1 MDSED
6 LQDPGNLYPHDKED
20 GSDDIIDGLPW
31 VTKRLRSPSPIDSN
45 NDIPSIDG
53 AADRWGKR
61 RKLPVSAI
69 FIHAGAG
76 YHSTVNERIHLEA
89 CNEAARLSIKLLR
102 SGHSAID
109 AVEAAIKVLE
119 DKEITNAGYGSNLAI
134 DGTVECDATLVDHLG
149 RSGACGAVPNIK
161 NPITLAK
168 VILQCSSKPLS
179 LRRVPPNL
187 LIGDGAKEFA
197 RESGM
202 PLVPNEWLVSRNARD
217 RYVRWREDLR
227 RAEGI
232 GSSSPV
238 PGAYDRTVNSVYDI
252 EARQTAHR
260 DHTSAILTGT
270 WNEGQPDSPGSPWG
284 SVTPMSS
291 FPELMNVDTTPQ
303 VSPKTPLARSPL
315 NLLGSSLLGPKNVSR
330 DVSSP
335 PPQPIDF
342 VSGPS
347 NESLK
352 SNSSTSASN
361 DAAGASLHDGADSN
375 VFLEHFVPPMRQ
387 TSVSNRALLSLA
399 KPPSSYTIDRNQN
412 DDDSDKI
419 TDTVGAIA
427 IDQSGK
433 IAAGSSSG
441 GIGMKHRGRIGPA
454 ALVGIGTAVIPA
466 DEQDQDG
473 VAVAAV
479 TSGTGEHMA
488 TTMASQKCAERIF
501 QGTRRGPGGKDVPED
516 DESVVLEGF
525 IVNDFQEHPGVK
537 YSSSAGAIGV
547 MAVKKGPAGYY
558 LYFAHNTDSFALA
571 SMGSND
577 REPACVMSRVKEG
590 GSGIA
595 QGARKIHV

>member
-1 MDSED
+1 MDSRG
-6 LQDPGNLYPHDKED
+6 LQDTDDLNRCDEED
-20 GSDDIIDGLPW
+20 RSDDIIDGLPW
-31 VTKRLRSPSPIDSN
+31 VTKRLRPPSPADTSN
-45 NDIPSIDG
+45 IPSIDG
-53 AADRWGKR
+53 AADRWVKR

-76 YHSTVNERIHLEA
+76 YHSTANERIHLEA

-168 VILQCSSKPLS
+168 VILQRSSKPLS

-187 LIGDGAKEFA
+187 LIGEGAKEFA

-202 PLVPNEWLVSRNARD
+202 PLVPNDWLVSRNARD

-227 RAEGI
+227 RAEGL
-232 GSSSPV
+232 GSPTPV
-238 PGAYDRTVNSVYDI
+238 PGAYDRAAKSEYDI
-252 EARQTAHR
+252 DVRQTVHQ

-270 WNEGQPDSPGSPWG
+270 WNEGQPDSPALPWQG
-284 SVTPMSS
+284 GPSMPS
-291 FPELMNVDTTPQ
+291 FPELMNVDVSPQ
-303 VSPKTPLARSPL
+303 VSPKTPLERSPL
-315 NLLGSSLLGPKNVSR
+315 NFPGSSLPSPKSTTRNTTSTAPKR
-330 DVSSP
+330 TR
-335 PPQPIDF
+335 F

-352 SNSSTSASN
+352 SDSCKSTPN
-361 DAAGASLHDGADSN
+361 DATGPSLHDGAGPN
-375 VFLEHFVPPMRQ
+375 VFLHSSAYPPIQ
-387 TSVSNRALLSLA
+387 APSPDPALRLA
-399 KPPSSYTIDRNQN
+399 ESPSSCAVGHGEN
-412 DDDSDKI
+412 DDGGDKI

-466 DEQDQDG
+466 DEYDQNG

-488 TTMASQKCAERIF
+488 TTMASQKCAERIY
-501 QGTRRGPGGKDVPED
+501 QGTRRGPGGKDIPED
-516 DESVVLEGF
+516 DESVVLNGF
-525 IVNDFQEHPGVK
+525 IINDFQEHPGVK

-595 QGARKIHV
+595 QGARKIYV

>member
-1 MDSED
+1 MDSGD
-6 LQDPGNLYPHDKED
+6 LQDTDNLNLCDEEER
-20 GSDDIIDGLPW
+20 SDDIIDGLPW
-31 VTKRLRSPSPIDSN
+31 VTKRLRSPSPADRSN
-45 NDIPSIDG
+45 IPSVDG

-76 YHSTVNERIHLEA
+76 YHSTANERIHLEA

-168 VILQCSSKPLS
+168 VILQRSSKPLS

-202 PLVPNEWLVSRNARD
+202 ALVPNDWLVSRNARD

-227 RAEGI
+227 RAEGL
-232 GSSSPV
+232 GSPSPV
-238 PGAYDRTVNSVYDI
+238 PGAYDRAAKSEYDDV
-252 EARQTAHR
+252 EVRQNVHQ

-270 WNEGQPDSPGSPWG
+270 WNEGQPDSPALPWQGGSPM
-284 SVTPMSS
+284 PS
-291 FPELMNVDTTPQ
+291 FPELMNVDISPQ
-303 VSPKTPLARSPL
+303 VSPKTPLERSPL
-315 NLLGSSLLGPKNVSR
+315 NFLGSSVPSPKSTTGHIA
-330 DVSSP
+330 SP
-335 PPQPIDF
+335 AAKRTRF

-352 SNSSTSASN
+352 SDCSTSTRN
-361 DAAGASLHDGADSN
+361 DATGASFHDGADSN
-375 VFLEHFVPPMRQ
+375 VFPH
-387 TSVSNRALLSLA
+387 TSAYPAMQASTPDPTSLNHV
-399 KPPSSYTIDRNQN
+399 KSPSSCAAGHGQA
-412 DDDSDKI
+412 DDGGDKI

-466 DEQDQDG
+466 DEHDQNG

-488 TTMASQKCAERIF
+488 TTMASQKCAERIY
-501 QGTRRGPGGKDVPED
+501 QGTRRGPGGKDIPED
-516 DESVVLEGF
+516 DESVVLHGF

-595 QGARKIHV
+595 QGARKIYV